1 MKVKRIIA
9 NFVVLLAAAAAVF
22 YVGWIQFSVEPG
34 YCGVMESKTGGV
46 YPKPVLAGQFA
57 WRWER
62 LLPTNVRI
70 SKFPLAPCKSEQEY
84 TGSLPSAETYAR
96 MVDGGA
102 DFSYAVRMTLSLSLP
117 PEELVKLAAS
127 HEIKD
132 EADLSAW
139 YEARAKVISKK
150 IVDSLL
156 EGADASAA
164 SAQQKALSK
173 SEIDALSA
181 AAGADLAPA
190 TITDISIDSVKI
202 PDYTLYESAKKLYED
217 YQEDLKDAL
226 KAKAEQ
232 HAAAAAESDRTLE
245 QLEKYA
251 QLLEKYPQLKDI
263 PNLSGLAGALNGLQ

>member
-139 YEARAKVISKK
+139 YEARAK
-150 IVDSLL
+150 
-156 EGADASAA
+156 
-164 SAQQKALSK
+164 
-173 SEIDALSA
+173 
-181 AAGADLAPA
+181 AGADLAPA

-232 HAAAAAESDRTLE
+232 HAAAAAESDRALE